1 MQEEIMAI
9 DNTIEEQRAEVG
21 LGFWQPF
28 KAVIH
33 NKKVLWRFFLGGAL
47 FFWQNASGINAVN
60 YCKFPLRLRL
70 GPAHHYLSN
79 GR

>member
-1 MQEEIMAI
+1 MQEEIIAI
-9 DNTIEEQRAEVG
+9 DNIIEEQRAEVG

-28 KAVIH
+28 KAVVN

-60 YCKFPLRLRL
+60 YCKFPSKTSTRLVTI
-70 GPAHHYLSN
+70 
-79 GR
+79 